1 MCVLQNFKSS
11 DNFFSM
17 TLQQICLNFFHD
29 FVRLEIN
36 GGFHFLSPNRKVWM
50 TLSFSLTKFCRPNI
64 AFRILFF
71 SRVGLWRTEGSCSD
85 ENIAKVANNAK
96 RASTL
101 KYLCGLTN
109 LCSSAVYNQGWFII
123 RAAYKWI
130 NAVNMQRDL
139 ALKPVQQLR
148 WQMGFK
154 ETPFCVSGCWN
165 GLFHKSCRRISSIV
179 VWGGGTWRL
188 QRPQLLWFHSKI
200 NSNMKKV

>member
-71 SRVGLWRTEGSCSD
+71 SQVGLWRTEGSCSD

-101 KYLCGLTN
+101 KYLCGLAN

-123 RAAYKWI
+123 RAAYKWK

-139 ALKPVQQLR
+139 ALKPVQQLQ

-179 VWGGGTWRL
+179 VWGGRAWRL